1 MDKFIQTHG
10 KRLFGLCMHL
20 CRNRDEAE
28 ELYQETWLKAL
39 RNFGQYDPAQDF
51 GPWVSR
57 ICVNT
62 YRDMLRKKKRS
73 PFADWFS
80 TFAEKDA
87 AMEKVAAGV
96 RDYSDLAEAVSRL
109 PEPLR
114 VTVILFYYHDLS
126 LQDTAKTLALP
137 EGTVKSRLYTARK
150 RLKEMLCDE

>member
-1 MDKFIQTHG
+1 MDKFIQAYG

-39 RNFGQYDPAQDF
+39 RSFGQYDPAQDF
-51 GPWVSR
+51 GPWVSK

-62 YRDMLRKKKRS
+62 YRDMVRRKKRN

-87 AMEKVAAGV
+87 AMEQVAAGT
-96 RDYSDLAEAVSRL
+96 RDYSDLAEAVGRL
-109 PEPLR
+109 PESLR
-114 VTVILFYYHDLS
+114 VTVILFYYYDLG
-126 LQDTAKTLALP
+126 LQDTAKTLGLP
-137 EGTVKSRLYTARK
+137 EGTVKSRLHTARK
-150 RLKEMLCDE
+150 RLKEMLRDE